1 MDEFSEICRSKGI
14 PIPKLELEIPY
25 LAALVISDENYAIPV
40 FAAFHEYALPIVSD
54 WLTKPDYSSKKH
66 SVFCRLCLMVPL
78 MPQLQLLVEHFIG
91 MHSAN
96 GSAFEI
102 WKDCESPALLNE
114 CLLAVFRLL
123 THSYG
128 RYSHYFSA
136 DSIRLIAN
144 SENIEIRQLSLAILA
159 LKMNVSEHKLDQWIS
174 EYCGM
179 SDSSDFQ
186 FKIVLKESIREKQD
200 RLILE
205 HYTKNIQ
212 QLSKSKR
219 NYESHLVTNIG
230 GIYVPRI
237 GGIPMSNNVS
247 SHISSSDGSVF
258 VETESTQRNLFK
270 TAKHLLLDSPMLL
283 RGDSGSGKTC
293 LVEYLHKRVR
303 GGDLLRIHLGDQTDA
318 KALIGTYTTGSKPG
332 TFEWMAGALTSA
344 VQKGLWVLIED
355 IDRAP
360 NEIAAILISLLES
373 RELVIPSRDQ
383 VIKAAPGF
391 QLIATTTSSGSG
403 GPEIIGSRCWAE
415 VDVAMPS
422 NEDLEEIIRA
432 YKPFIKDLESKML
445 VAVYQRVEEW
455 QEKHTQSRSCST
467 RDLIKL
473 VKRLSEKY
481 DLNDKFREAVSCF
494 TSFLPHPWPLIEV
507 IADAMHIAPSAVH
520 PLLERYVPQVTMSDT
535 MIVVGRAE
543 VERRAV
549 TGSAARNLD
558 LDLNR
563 SKFSLT
569 QPTRKLLEDISVA
582 VQHLEPVL
590 LVGET
595 GTGKTAMVQYLA
607 KLARRKLVVINV
619 SQQVEAGDLIGGFKP
634 VDARQLAGPLLEDF
648 SELFDATF
656 NRAKNHKFLEV
667 LDSVVSKQQ
676 WANVVKVLRQA
687 VKLASETNNERTKRA
702 KISSPSSEWNQFAER
717 ITAFEERV
725 KAAQKSAQFQFI
737 EGLLIRAIRN
747 GHWVLLDELN
757 LAPAD
762 TIEGIGELISN
773 RMLTMLESGGN
784 VVHAHTSFRLFAN
797 MNPATDVGK
806 RDLPRAVRSQFTE
819 LWSLSPDSD
828 LEALREIIRK
838 YLPHGTDSVVI
849 NDVAQ
854 FYITARDL
862 AKTHQLADGAGQ
874 RPHFSIR
881 TLSRALVT
889 ASAISPTYHLRRALF
904 EAFSMCFLTLLDET
918 SAKMLSEALDQW
930 ILSKIPNLKSVMN
943 QIPPEP
949 KTPGVN
955 HIRFKYWWMPCGS
968 GFDRTVSS
976 IQDDSEKEYILTP
989 SVERNMLN
997 LVRASA
1003 LKMFPILIQG
1013 PTSSGKTSMITFL
1026 AKRTGHKVV
1035 RINNHEHT
1043 DLSEYLGGY
1052 TSDTDGK
1059 LVFKEGALVTALREG
1074 HWLVLDELNLAPTDV
1089 LEALNRLLDDNRE
1102 LLVPET
1108 QELIKPH
1115 PDFIL
1120 FATQNPPGIYA
1131 GRKVLSRAFRNRF
1144 LELHFGEIPENEL
1157 EIIVKERS
1165 GIAPSYAAKIVEVYR
1180 ELGRR
1185 KIQRVF
1191 EQAAT
1196 LRDLFRWAQR
1206 PAIGYEQLGFN
1217 GFALLGERS
1226 RSHAE
1231 KIAVKEV
1238 IENVLKVTIDTD
1250 IASLASADIMAASPP
1265 QIIWTNAMK
1274 RVLALVSMAI
1284 EHHEPVLLIGETG
1297 CGKTTIVQTIAA
1309 ACQQRLITLNAHQNT
1324 ETGDLVGSQRPV
1336 RGGRDTKK
1344 LFEWVDGPL
1353 VTALREGDIFLLDEI
1368 SLADDSV
1375 LERLNSV
1382 LEPERT
1388 LFVPEIGA
1396 ISAHDGFQF
1405 LATMNPGGDYGKKE
1419 LSPALRNRFTE
1430 IWVPT
1435 VDDENDLSL
1444 IVSSRLPESE
1454 LNSRATEVIVQFSKW
1469 FGNEFHVVV
1478 SLRDILSWVEYI
1490 NAVGLDD
1497 SSVVDGAMMVFVDGL
1512 GIQPQFMSSEEL
1524 TTRARNKCIKR
1535 LGLLVN
1541 EEAVLNV
1548 DRVTIALSSSTG
1560 EVMINGY
1567 PIPRVQSS
1575 QEFKPGEEAAVFS
1588 LSAPTSA
1595 LNAMR
1600 VLRAMRVN
1608 KPVLL
1613 EGSPGAGKTSLI
1625 TELAKLC
1632 GVPLTRI
1639 NLSDQ
1644 TDLSDLFGQDV
1655 PLSEPGKFGW
1665 RSAPFL
1671 RAMEKGEWVLLDE
1684 MNLAP
1689 QPVLEGLNACL
1700 DHRGEAYIPELD
1712 RVFPKHPN
1720 FTVFAAQNPQGQG
1733 GGRKGLPKSFVNRFS
1748 VVFVEQ
1754 LGLNDLYAITES
1766 THPQIDSDVRNNL
1779 CDFIEALSK
1788 WCTSRILRG
1797 GPFEFNLRDTLR
1809 WLDLIEKTGLPVQY
1823 FLNII
1828 VADRLRHTSDKSA
1841 VKKLFYEYFDKIPRE
1856 DFNPIE
1862 VTPNSL
1868 TIGKSSCPRSDH
1880 VFVHSNLG
1888 FIPSQTELLETALT
1902 CVRQAWPLILVG
1914 DSGSGKTSIIRL
1926 LAQICGARLVQ
1937 FSMTADIDSTD
1948 LLGEFDQLERDSEL
1962 QRLWSFIEENT
1973 RNILTDVKDSLLV
1986 DAIKRRDI
1994 HEVKS
1999 MLADFRPVQEA
2010 IEAFEHTDFSKPLF
2024 HWVDG
2029 MLVKAVEQGDWLIL
2043 DNANLCS
2050 SAVLDRLNSL
2060 LERGGSL
2067 AVNECAQEDGSPRL
2081 IKPHPQF
2088 RLFLTVNPK
2097 YGELSRAMR
2106 NRGVEVWVPPNS
2118 YKESHYSLLSSKKS
2132 NIAGALPLIY
2142 TKPLSNARLMD
2153 MTHNSWM
2160 QALIIDHRTPLEYL
2174 STEMPELA
2182 SFAKSCTA
2190 EINDRS
2196 DKFTT
2201 LYESWIVYRLNIH
2214 TSCVLNPEYS
2224 GTLFQLSALKRE
2236 RDSIE
2241 CDFDVFGIIKSIM
2254 PYVMGGGDLGSVAE
2268 ELVMVKDPSRIH
2280 VFREWLLEYCSHSS
2294 EYLGLSQAVKSYLGS
2309 RYDFSAGGKGME
2321 LLWQRFGRKFGFA
2334 DEQQHHNY
2342 LQTLSYSAE
2351 FDRMSGFLG
2360 IDHFQQISEIRALL
2374 AMAASHGSFVDQG
2387 LSQAIDQF
2395 RLTIENSPKTH
2406 SALLEQ
2412 TFRDIWYNL
2421 ALVFAVEP
2429 NQHLL
2434 DTLSLL
2440 STHARLTTGQLESIV
2455 RCSNTSELYVPDILV
2470 PQVLEKSLINAL
2482 RVTSEGQAQSEI
2494 DEIVKTISHHG
2505 NSLCLSTKPD
2515 TYVAKLMRQGIM
2527 HIENT
2532 LPGVKVGSLP
2542 ELSAAANCVALSQS
2556 LLSLYVCPLPLD
2568 PAIAQHVWYER
2579 YLKLKEDYENDEKCW
2594 VELQQVFASDSTDLS
2609 QWLGDRY
2616 LKQEEV
2622 PSIWRP
2628 VQSTIA
2634 VVHRHMVACAQL
2646 ASGCGDL
2653 DKKYEEEIDLLLK
2666 NAQHLFNQ
2674 LDRAT
2679 SYRDLTSV
2687 VKTALSL
2694 LKIGLTLKV
2703 REMSIDNVNQ
2713 SFKYLDP
2720 VSISSTSFAVHSDEH
2735 LLAIKSLQC
2744 LRDVPLDISILLDS
2758 VYRIWTLERLRIEEQ
2773 NREKLAGFKYND
2785 DVSEDERVEREFRQM
2800 FPDYDVYSELPDVN
2814 QPTIDTSTPEFVQC
2828 YCDLFL
2834 DGKTDDSIVEHLIY
2848 ACENLKNLQGN
2859 SDSSHLA
2866 ALFLALRK
2874 RSSVGQKN
2882 NNDDSHLFNFY
2893 TDSSP
2898 REAVVSVKFAELV
2911 KRTISPLLE
2920 KWPEHDNLQSLEK
2933 VANDVL
2939 DLPPNSPVA
2948 LHLSKTEQFMH
2959 YLSDWDKYATKEF
2972 KLSELVDKCADNIV
2986 RWRKLEL
2993 KTWPALFDFEKQ
3005 KAAKQSAPFW
3015 FHLYE
3020 TLIKAAMED
3029 LTQTAKVIVIFLS
3042 ESTVGQFEARL
3053 RMLEAFE
3060 QHLILMRN
3068 YNIHRCVTNV
3078 RSYFTQFVPLV
3089 RMQQETAEK
3098 RLRKQVNEVVE
3109 LASLRDKNPAALKQS
3124 AQRSH
3129 RALFKH
3135 IKKFRDILESKV
3147 VSSFEEP
3154 PKLSPYSA
3162 IPASV
3167 SRLPFGISMILSLL
3181 QPMMKSSEWNTR
3193 PRHLKDIASTSAFM
3207 DGYISKVGSSIEHG
3221 SFESFAQDIVNR
3233 SKKLRDE
3240 TPNTWTKENKKLIST
3255 LKVEKQQLLTLT
3267 LRELR
3272 KSGLSSA
3279 VTRKTLEHQLELIK
3293 VLATTPSFTAVSNR
3307 LSIADN
3313 NFFALIE
3320 LIPKLRSVVS
3330 DAATD
3335 QNPIDAPISD
3345 IQRGLG
3351 FVENTFCQL
3360 LKLRN
3365 TAYKHTGENPVSLD
3379 EIYTILL
3386 EFAKH
3391 PQCALYDLDQTKSMI
3406 LNTVHTTKQ
3415 VLRIVDSVTCDETKR
3430 INTSPAYAVTIEA
3443 ETFSDVALQTEKPLE
3458 WLNQLREALITLS
3471 QSLTS
3476 TDVGSLVNPN
3486 ISSLLSL
3493 IETNMSSMQPLNDS
3507 VDFDIAHE
3515 SVSSVSNAVLVS
3527 IQQVMKII
3535 DNYRDQENSVDN
3547 ENEDEQEIDWF
3558 TRLLT
3563 VSRRALLI
3571 LRYGELSKQFV
3582 RNTRVVAALSRRDP
3596 DVAAGLAA
3604 SLLPFLRGYISLCD
3618 TVEETY
3624 AAVMFSAISGTY
3636 KLSGLLFTIAKE
3648 GFCSPQ
3654 PLEDDSDDEQD
3665 QKGDGVGLG
3674 DGAGQSNSSKD
3685 VDEEDDDVAEAM
3697 QTSNPE
3703 QQEKEEGDE
3712 GEDHAKEMEGD
3723 MAGELEDLP
3732 PQDESDEEKSDQ
3744 EEENDDLD
3752 EEMGDIDNMDSNAV
3766 DEKMWDDN
3774 KQEDLDK
3781 EKNSDQNVNGNK
3793 EEDVQAAEDDAKQDS
3808 NSGEPGEGNDDQ
3820 DGDEGDADGSEESEA
3835 EAQEDTADQGE
3846 KDDEQ
3851 MNNDVEEKDALE
3863 LPDDMKL
3870 EGGEESEDAADS
3882 NDGQDENDEMDLD
3895 QDEDGEMDQIDGNE
3909 DEMNEDK
3916 AENELD
3922 QAEQQTEGEK
3932 PDPVE
3937 EEDTDAQAE
3946 EDGED
3951 GEAENDENAS
3961 DDQNPMASEEEKED
3975 IGKNKEEQMDAEA
3988 DHNQVPDAEGDTG
4001 GADVEGVE
4009 GLNDEQSHKDES
4021 QSTATDNQ
4029 TESRAQGS
4037 SEDASTEQSNM
4048 ASGGTSGANNEDEE
4062 NNDKSQDEPNAE
4074 NEQNEV
4080 TESLKQLGDAMK
4092 EFHKRQREIR
4102 EHQDREEETKDTKST
4117 ENDTNEPLKGDEEL
4131 EHVGAEDA
4139 FDTQALGKA
4148 MNEERQEVDEKM
4160 AIDDDEDSNMA
4171 EQEVAGE
4178 EESGAEHGGAGAA
4191 DNAGMSSDEE
4201 SDQEEELQSQ
4211 ATANMNRI
4219 DSGDDEDYENN
4230 IHNHIDEPSNN
4241 RNEGDVSLWQIY
4253 ESKTQDLALLLGEQ
4267 LRLILEPTVVS
4278 KLRGDYR
4285 TGKRLNMKRII
4296 PYIASEFRK
4305 DKIWLRRA
4313 KPAKREY
4320 QVMLALDDSKSMGEP
4335 AVVDLAFQAITL
4347 VGKALGAIEA
4357 GQIGIAKF
4365 GSNTEILHPLDKPL
4379 TPQAGN
4385 EVFSKF
4391 GFNQQRTN
4399 VHQLLETT
4407 LDMFSESSNSSE
4419 QWKLEIIVSDG
4430 IADDHKGLRKLV
4442 RRAYDEKVMLVF
4454 VVLDALNKDTSILNM
4469 NEVRYS
4475 SDANGMPKLEVVR
4488 YMEDFAFDYY
4498 VIVRDIADLPMVLA
4512 SVLRQ
4517 YFQAVDS

>member
-1 MDEFSEICRSKGI
+1 MNEFTEICRSKEI
-14 PIPKLELEIPY
+14 PIPNFELGITN
-25 LAALVISDENYAIPV
+25 LAELVISDENYTIPV
-40 FAAFHEYALPIVSD
+40 FAAFHEYALPIVSE
-54 WLTKPDYSSKKH
+54 WLTKPEYSNRKH
-66 SVFCRLCLMVPL
+66 AVFCRLCLMVPL

-96 GSAFEI
+96 GSNFEI
-102 WKDCESPALLNE
+102 WKDCESPDLLND
-114 CLLAVFRLL
+114 CLLAIFRLL
-123 THSYG
+123 NHSYS
-128 RYSHYFSA
+128 RYFRYFSA
-136 DSIRLIAN
+136 ESIRSIAN
-144 SENIEIRQLSLAILA
+144 SDNIATRQLSLAILA
-159 LKMNVSEHKLDQWIS
+159 LLMNVSEHILDQWIA
-174 EYCGM
+174 EYCGLR
-179 SDSSDFQ
+179 DSSEFQ
-186 FKIVLKESIREKQD
+186 FNVVLKESIREKED
-200 RLILE
+200 RVRLE

-212 QLSKSKR
+212 QLSSSKR

-237 GGIPMSNNVS
+237 GGIPVPNDV
-247 SHISSSDGSVF
+247 IGRVSSSDGSIF
-258 VETESTQRNLFK
+258 VETESAQHNLFK
-270 TAKHLLLDSPMLL
+270 AAKCLLLDSPMLL
-283 RGDSGSGKTC
+283 RGDAGSGKTC
-293 LVEYLHKRVR
+293 LVEYLHRRVR

-360 NEIAAILISLLES
+360 NDIVAVLISLLES

-383 VIKAAPGF
+383 VVKAAPGF
-391 QLIATTTSSGSG
+391 QLIATTTATGSV

-415 VDVAMPS
+415 VNIEMPS
-422 NEDLEEIIRA
+422 NEDLVKIITA

-455 QEKHTQSRSCST
+455 QCKHSQSRSCST

-473 VKRLSEKY
+473 VKRLGEKY

-494 TSFLPHPWPLIEV
+494 TSFLSHPWPLIDV
-507 IADAMHIAPSAVH
+507 IADAMHIAPSTVH
-520 PLLERYVPQVTMSDT
+520 PLLERYVPQVTMNDS
-535 MIVVGRAE
+535 MITIGRAE

-558 LDLNR
+558 LDLNK

-569 QPTRKLLEDISVA
+569 QPTRKLLEDIGVA
-582 VQHLEPVL
+582 VQHVEPVL

-607 KLARRKLVVINV
+607 QLARRKLVVINV

-634 VDARQLAGPLLEDF
+634 VDARQLVGPLLEDF

-702 KISSPSSEWNQFAER
+702 RMSSPSTEWNQFAER
-717 ITAFEERV
+717 ITAFDEKV
-725 KAAQKSAQFQFI
+725 KSTQRSAQFQFI

-773 RMLTMLESGGN
+773 RMLTMLESGGS
-784 VVHAHTSFRLFAN
+784 VVHAHSSFRLFAN

-828 LEALREIIRK
+828 PEALREIIKK
-838 YLPHGTDSVVI
+838 YLPHGTDSTVI
-849 NDVAQ
+849 NDVSQ
-854 FYITARDL
+854 FYIAARDL

-889 ASAISPTYHLRRALF
+889 ASTISPIYHLRRALF
-904 EAFSMCFLTLLDET
+904 EAFSMCFLTLLDE
-918 SAKMLSEALDQW
+918 SSSKILSEALEVW
-930 ILSKIPNLKSVMN
+930 ILSKIPNLKSVMS
-943 QIPPEP
+943 QVPPQP
-949 KTPGVN
+949 QTPGVSY
-955 HIRFKYWWMPCGS
+955 IRFKHWWMPCG
-968 GFDRTVSS
+968 GDFDRSVSS
-976 IQDDSEKEYILTP
+976 ITDESVKDYILTP

-1026 AKRTGHKVV
+1026 AQRTGHQVV

-1059 LVFKEGALVTALREG
+1059 LVFREGALVTALRKG

-1144 LELHFGEIPENEL
+1144 LELHFGDIPENEL

-1206 PAIGYEQLGFN
+1206 PAIGYEQLAFN

-1226 RSHAE
+1226 RTSSE
-1231 KIAVKEV
+1231 KYAIKEV
-1238 IENVLKVTIDTD
+1238 IENVMKVTIDTD
-1250 IASLASADIMAASPP
+1250 IASLASEEIMAAAPS

-1284 EHHEPVLLIGETG
+1284 EHNEPILLIGETG
-1297 CGKTTIVQTIAA
+1297 CGKTTIVQTIAS
-1309 ACQQRLITLNAHQNT
+1309 ACCKRLITLNAHQNT

-1336 RGGRDTKK
+1336 RGARDTNK

-1353 VTALREGDIFLLDEI
+1353 VTALKEGDIFLLDEI

-1396 ISAHDGFQF
+1396 IKAHEGFQF

-1435 VDDENDLSL
+1435 VDDENDLSM
-1444 IVSSRLPESE
+1444 IVSSRIPASE
-1454 LNSRATEVIVQFSKW
+1454 LNSTATKAIVLFSKW
-1469 FGNEFHVVV
+1469 FGEEFHIVV

-1490 NAVGLDD
+1490 NAVGLSN
-1497 SSVVDGAMMVFVDGL
+1497 SSIVDGAMMVFVDGL
-1512 GIQPQFMSSEEL
+1512 GILPQFMSSAEL
-1524 TTRARNKCIKR
+1524 TTRARNKCIKK
-1535 LGLLVN
+1535 LGTLIDEKSVI
-1541 EEAVLNV
+1541 
-1548 DRVTIALSSSTG
+1548 DIDKALITVSDSTG

-1567 PIPRVQSS
+1567 PVPRISSS
-1575 QEFKPGEEAAVFS
+1575 QENKTQNDSAVFS

-1632 GVPLTRI
+1632 GVHLTRI

-1712 RVFPKHPN
+1712 RVFPKHPG

-1748 VVFVEQ
+1748 VVYVEQ

-1766 THPQIDSDVRNNL
+1766 THPEIESCIRNKL
-1779 CDFIEALSK
+1779 CDFIEALAK
-1788 WCTSRILRG
+1788 WCSNRVLRG

-1809 WLDLIEKTGLPVQY
+1809 WLDLIQKTSLPAQH
-1823 FLNII
+1823 FLKTI
-1828 VADRLRHTSDKSA
+1828 VIDRLRHHSDKAA
-1841 VKKLFYEYFDKIPRE
+1841 VTDLFYQYFDKISHE
-1856 DFNPIE
+1856 NFNPVD
-1862 VTPNSL
+1862 VTSNSV
-1868 TIGKSSCPRSDH
+1868 TINKSSVPRSEH
-1880 VFVHSNLG
+1880 VFVHSTLS

-1926 LAQICGARLVQ
+1926 LAQVCGAKLVQ

-1962 QRLWSFIEENT
+1962 QRLWSFIEANT
-1973 RNILTDVKDSLLV
+1973 KSFIKAAKDSILL
-1986 DAIKRRDI
+1986 DAIRNRDLFG
-1994 HEVKS
+1994 VKS
-1999 MLADFRPVQEA
+1999 MIDFEPIQEA
-2010 IEAFEHTDFSKPLF
+2010 ITAFENTDFSKPLF

-2050 SAVLDRLNSL
+2050 AAVLDRLNSL

-2067 AVNECAQEDGSPRL
+2067 AINECAQEDGSPRL
-2081 IKPHPQF
+2081 IKPHPNF

-2106 NRGVEVWVPPNS
+2106 NRGVEVWVPENS
-2118 YKESHYSLLSSKKS
+2118 FKKSHYSFLSSKKFS
-2132 NIAGALPLIY
+2132 ASGALPIVY

-2153 MTHNSWM
+2153 VVQQSWV

-2174 STEMPELA
+2174 NRENPELA
-2182 SFAKSCTA
+2182 QFVQSCTI
-2190 EINDRS
+2190 EKNPS
-2196 DKFTT
+2196 CENFTS
-2201 LYESWIVYRLNIH
+2201 LYESWIVYRLKVHMNR
-2214 TSCVLNPEYS
+2214 VLEPEYQ
-2224 GTLFQLSALKRE
+2224 GTLFQLSVLKRE

-2241 CDFDVFGIIKSIM
+2241 CDFDVFGIIGAIT
-2254 PYVMGGGDLGSVAE
+2254 PYILGGGELGSVAE
-2268 ELVMVKDPSRIH
+2268 ELIMVKDPSRIH
-2280 VFREWLLEYCSHSS
+2280 VFREWLLEYCSRSGEYSS
-2294 EYLGLSQAVKSYLGS
+2294 LAHNVKSYLGS

-2321 LLWQRFGRKFGFA
+2321 LLWQQFGRKFGFA
-2334 DEQQHHNY
+2334 DEQQHTDY
-2342 LQTLSYSAE
+2342 LQTLAYSLD
-2351 FDRMSGFLG
+2351 FDTMTNMLG
-2360 IDHFQQISEIRALL
+2360 LDYSQQISEIRALL
-2374 AMAASHGSFVDQG
+2374 AVSASYGSVVDRG
-2387 LSQAIDQF
+2387 LIDAIEKF
-2395 RLTIENSPKTH
+2395 RQTISGAPKSHATLLTG
-2406 SALLEQ
+2406 

-2421 ALVFAVEP
+2421 ALVFSVEP
-2429 NQHLL
+2429 NQRLL

-2440 STHARLTTGQLESIV
+2440 STFAQLSTAQLESVV
-2455 RCSNTSELYVPDILV
+2455 RCSDTSELYVPDVFV
-2470 PQVLEKSLINAL
+2470 PQVLEKSLISAL
-2482 RVTSEGQAQSEI
+2482 RATSEGQAQSEI
-2494 DEIVKTISHHG
+2494 DVIVKTMSRHG
-2505 NSLCLSTKPD
+2505 VSLSNSTQPEA
-2515 TYVAKLMRQGIM
+2515 YINKLMHQGIR

-2532 LPGVKVGSLP
+2532 LPGVQVSL
-2542 ELSAAANCVALSQS
+2542 LQDSSVAANCVALSQS

-2579 YLKLKEDYENDEKCW
+2579 YLRLQQEYENDEKCW
-2594 VELQQVFASDSTDLS
+2594 DELQHVFASESTQLS
-2609 QWLGDRY
+2609 QWIKDRY
-2616 LKQEEV
+2616 LKQEQV

-2628 VQSTIA
+2628 TQSNISI
-2634 VVHRHMVACAQL
+2634 VHRHMVASAQL
-2646 ASGCGDL
+2646 ALSCGDL
-2653 DKKYEEEIDLLLK
+2653 DKKSQEEIDLVLK
-2666 NAQHLFNQ
+2666 NAQHLSSQ
-2674 LDRAT
+2674 LQHAT
-2679 SYRDLTSV
+2679 NYRDLTAV

-2703 REMSIDNVNQ
+2703 REMSIDGESQNFEFLN
-2713 SFKYLDP
+2713 P
-2720 VSISSTSFAVHSDEH
+2720 VSISSTTFAVHSDEH
-2735 LLAIKSLQC
+2735 LLALRSLQC
-2744 LRDVPLDISILLDS
+2744 LRNVPRNISVLFDS
-2758 VYRIWTLERLRIEEQ
+2758 VYRIWTLERLRIEEH
-2773 NREKLAGFKYND
+2773 NREKLAGFRYND
-2785 DVSEDERVEREFRQM
+2785 DEDEEERVEREFYQM
-2800 FPDYDVYSELPDVN
+2800 FPDFELSTNLPDVEQTMSDN
-2814 QPTIDTSTPEFVQC
+2814 FTPDFVEC
-2828 YCDLFL
+2828 YCEIFL
-2834 DGKTDDSIVEHLIY
+2834 GSKTDDDIVKHLIG
-2848 ACENLKNLQGN
+2848 ACENLKHLEGK
-2859 SDSSHLA
+2859 SSSTHLA
-2866 ALFLALRK
+2866 ALYLAIRE
-2874 RSSVGQKN
+2874 RSSMKQEMVN
-2882 NNDDSHLFNFY
+2882 VNSNLFNFY

-2898 REAVVSVKFAELV
+2898 EEAALSVKFAEHV
-2911 KRTISPLLE
+2911 KNSILPLLE
-2920 KWPEHDNLQSLEK
+2920 RWPEHDNLQSLEQ
-2933 VANDVL
+2933 VADDVL
-2939 DLPPNSPVA
+2939 ALPPNSPVA

-2972 KLSELVDKCADNIV
+2972 KLSTLVDQCADNIV

-2993 KTWPALFDFEKQ
+2993 KTWPALFEFEKR
-3005 KAAKQSAPFW
+3005 KAAKQAAPFW
-3015 FHLYE
+3015 YHLYE
-3020 TLIKAAMED
+3020 TLIKAAMDD

-3042 ESTVGQFEARL
+3042 ESTVGQFIERL
-3053 RMLEAFE
+3053 RILEAFE
-3060 QHLILMRN
+3060 KHLILIKS
-3068 YNIHRCVTNV
+3068 YNVHRCVANV
-3078 RSYFTQFVPLV
+3078 RRYFSQFISLV
-3089 RMQQETAEK
+3089 QMQQETTEK

-3135 IKKFRDILESKV
+3135 IKKFREVLESKAI
-3147 VSSFEEP
+3147 SSFDQP
-3154 PKLSPYSA
+3154 PSLPLSYST
-3162 IPASV
+3162 PSSASE
-3167 SRLPFGISMILSLL
+3167 LPFGISMILSWL
-3181 QPMMKSSEWNTR
+3181 QPILSSPEWNAR
-3193 PRHLKDIASTSAFM
+3193 PRHLKDIASTSSLM
-3207 DGYISKVGSSIEHG
+3207 DGYISKVGSNIEVG
-3221 SFESFAQDIVNR
+3221 SFNSFAQDVIDR

-3240 TPNTWTKENKKLIST
+3240 TPRTWSKENKKLIST
-3255 LKVEKQQLLTLT
+3255 LKVEKQQLLTVT

-3279 VTRKTLEHQLELIK
+3279 VTKKTVENQLELIR
-3293 VLATTPSFTAVSNR
+3293 VLATTPSLGHVSSR
-3307 LSIADN
+3307 LSKSDN

-3320 LIPKLRSVVS
+3320 LIPKLRSAVS
-3330 DAATD
+3330 DAASTTD
-3335 QNPIDAPISD
+3335 GNPIDAPISE

-3351 FVENTFCQL
+3351 FVENTFYQL

-3365 TAYKHTGENPVSLD
+3365 VASKHTGENPTSLD
-3379 EIYTILL
+3379 ATYKLL
-3386 EFAKH
+3386 VEFAKH
-3391 PQCALYDLDQTKSMI
+3391 PQSASFELNQTKDI
-3406 LNTVHTTKQ
+3406 VLDTVHTTKQ
-3415 VLRIVDSVTCDETKR
+3415 VLRVVDSVVSDANDR
-3430 INTSPAYAVTIEA
+3430 INTSPVYAIAVEA
-3443 ETFSDVALQTEKPLE
+3443 ETFSDLTLQTEKPLK
-3458 WLNQLREALITLS
+3458 WLSDLKNSLTTLS
-3471 QSLTS
+3471 QNLMT
-3476 TDVGSLVNPN
+3476 TDIGCLVDSNV
-3486 ISSLLSL
+3486 LSL
-3493 IETNMSSMQPLNDS
+3493 ISFIETNMTAIVPLSDTIE
-3507 VDFDIAHE
+3507 FDRAHK
-3515 SVSSVSNAVLVS
+3515 SISNTSNSVLVT
-3527 IQQVMKII
+3527 IQQVMKTI
-3535 DNYRDQENSVDN
+3535 DIHQRQENSVDTQD
-3547 ENEDEQEIDWF
+3547 EDSDQDDQWF
-3558 TRLLT
+3558 TNTLT
-3563 VSRRALLI
+3563 VSRKVLRI
-3571 LRYGELSKQFV
+3571 LRYSELSQRFTH
-3582 RNTRVVAALSRRDP
+3582 NTRLVAALSRKDP
-3596 DVAAGLAA
+3596 VTASALAA
-3604 SLLPFLRGYISLCD
+3604 SMLTFLRGYISLCD
-3618 TVEETY
+3618 TVEQMY
-3624 AAVMFSAISGTY
+3624 SDVMLSAVAGAY
-3636 KLSGLLFTIAKE
+3636 KLSGLLFSIAKE

-3697 QTSNPE
+3697 QSSNPE
-3703 QQEKEEGDE
+3703 QQEKDEGDE
-3712 GEDHAKEMEGD
+3712 GEDNAKEMEGD

-3732 PQDESDEEKSDQ
+3732 PKDDEDEEKSDN
-3744 EEENDDLD
+3744 EEDDELD
-3752 EEMGDIDNMDSNAV
+3752 EEMGDIDNLDSNAV

-3774 KQEDLDK
+3774 NQENLDK

-3793 EEDVQAAEDDAKQDS
+3793 EDDVQAADDNPQQDL
-3808 NSGEPGEGNDDQ
+3808 NSGDPGEGNDDQ
-3820 DGDEGDADGSEESEA
+3820 DNDAGEDEESGDSDA
-3835 EAQEDTADQGE
+3835 EAQEDNADQGE
-3846 KDDEQ
+3846 KNNDQMDDE
-3851 MNNDVEEKDALE
+3851 VEEKDALE
-3863 LPDDMKL
+3863 LPDDMQL
-3870 EGGEESEDAADS
+3870 EGGDESGDDGDS
-3882 NDGQDENDEMDLD
+3882 DEGRDLDDDMELDQNDEDENNQVSGEEDIM
-3895 QDEDGEMDQIDGNE
+3895 DEDNTNGDP
-3909 DEMNEDK
+3909 
-3916 AENELD
+3916 D
-3922 QAEQQTEGEK
+3922 QAEQQDEDREAESVEEQPDTQVNNDTENSGDDNSGDNSDDQM
-3932 PDPVE
+3932 DPEGE
-3937 EEDTDAQAE
+3937 EEDA
-3946 EDGED
+3946 GK
-3951 GEAENDENAS
+3951 NN
-3961 DDQNPMASEEEKED
+3961 EEE
-3975 IGKNKEEQMDAEA
+3975 MDAEA
-3988 DHNQVPDAEGDTG
+3988 DTNQVPDAEGDAG
-4001 GADVEGVE
+4001 GADVEGIE
-4009 GLNDEQSHKDES
+4009 GLNDEESHKDES
-4021 QSTATDNQ
+4021 QSTATDNR
-4029 TESRAQGS
+4029 TDSRAQGA
-4037 SEDASTEQSNM
+4037 SEDASNEQSNM
-4048 ASGGTSGANNEDEE
+4048 ASGGDSGANHEEKEDQDKPHEE
-4062 NNDKSQDEPNAE
+4062 NAAE
-4074 NEQNEV
+4074 SENNQV
-4080 TESLKQLGDAMK
+4080 KESLKQLGDAMK
-4092 EFHKRQREIR
+4092 EFHKRQKEIR
-4102 EHQDREEETKDTKST
+4102 EHQDREEEHKDNKSAD
-4117 ENDTNEPLKGDEEL
+4117 NDANDPLKGDEEL

-4148 MNEERQEVDEKM
+4148 VDEDRQEIDEKM
-4160 AIDDDEDSNMA
+4160 AIDDDEENNAS
-4171 EQEVAGE
+4171 EQEVAGDE
-4178 EESGAEHGGAGAA
+4178 QSGAEHGGAGAA
-4191 DNAGMSSDEE
+4191 DNADMSDDEDSGHDDE
-4201 SDQEEELQSQ
+4201 PQSL
-4211 ATANMNRI
+4211 ATANTNLLH
-4219 DSGDDEDYENN
+4219 SEEEEEETES
-4230 IHNHIDEPSNN
+4230 IHHASVDEPSKN
-4241 RNEGDVSLWQIY
+4241 RSEEDVSLWQVY

-4365 GSNTEILHPLDKPL
+4365 GSSTEILHPLDKPL

-4385 EVFSKF
+4385 EVFNKF

-4407 LDMFSESSNSSE
+4407 LDMFKETSNSSE

-4517 YFQAVDS
+4517 YFQAVEV